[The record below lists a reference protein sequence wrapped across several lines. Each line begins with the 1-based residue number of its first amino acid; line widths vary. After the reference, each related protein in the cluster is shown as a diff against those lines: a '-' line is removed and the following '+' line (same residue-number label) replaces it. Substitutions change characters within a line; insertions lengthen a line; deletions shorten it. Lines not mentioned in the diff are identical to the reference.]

1 VQAWLLRAVV
11 APAWA
16 RHEASPYLRV
26 AAGLARGE
34 RRSRDEREAEQ
45 WNRVRAVVAHAYGK
59 TGYYRRAFADCGFEP
74 GDLRTWDD
82 FRRLPALTKRQIRG
96 HREAMLA
103 LPRES
108 LIPRKTSGSSGV
120 SLDFFV
126 DEPCRQMKRAV
137 ALYRDRWTGW
147 DLGEI
152 RAMVW
157 GNPPEN
163 RTLRQRLRSRLL
175 DRAFYLDTLHMD
187 EGTLAAFADR
197 VLEEGPTLLFGH
209 AHSLLLFARFWRDHG
224 YAAYR
229 FKGIISTAMVLHD
242 HERAGIEE
250 VFGRIV
256 FDRYGC
262 EEVSL
267 IASECR
273 AHTGLHVNTD
283 ALVVEVVEDGQA
295 WGGGGKVIV
304 TDLHNRGMPFIR
316 YEVGDRAVASDR
328 ACSCGRTYPLL
339 DAVAGRIADYLIT
352 PDGSLVSGISLTE
365 NFATLIPGVE
375 QVQLV
380 QEERDHLTVRIV
392 PAPEFGDVSR
402 AAIQSM
408 VRERFGAAMRH
419 TVEEVERIPQEPSG
433 KYRFSICRIPE
444 AGGNGPASG

>member
-1 VQAWLLRAVV
+1 MQAWLLRTLV

-26 AAGLARGE
+26 AARLARQE
-34 RRSRDEREAEQ
+34 KRSRDEREAEQ
-45 WNRVRAVVAHAYGK
+45 WNRVRDIVAHAHAN
-59 TGYYRRAFADCGFEP
+59 TDYYRRAFAECGFEP
-74 GDLRTWDD
+74 GGLRSWDD
-82 FRRLPALTKRQIRG
+82 FRRLPVLGKKQIREN
-96 HREAMLA
+96 RDAMLA
-103 LPRES
+103 LPKDR

-126 DEPCRQMKRAV
+126 DDPCQQVKRGV

-157 GNPPEN
+157 GNPPEC
-163 RTLRQRLRSRLL
+163 RTVRQRLRSRLL

-187 EGTLAAFADR
+187 TDMVSAFADR
-197 VLEEGPTLLFGH
+197 VLAEKPTVLFGH
-209 AHSLLLFARFWRDHG
+209 AHSLFLFAQFWRDHG
-224 YAAYR
+224 YPPYR
-229 FKGIISTAMVLHD
+229 FKGIISTAMVLHE
-242 HERAGIEE
+242 HERAGIEA
-250 VFGRIV
+250 VFGPIV

-267 IASECR
+267 IASECE

-283 ALVVEVVEDGQA
+283 ALVVEIVEDGDA
-295 WGGGGKVIV
+295 WGAGGKVIV

-328 ACSCGRTYPLL
+328 VCSCGRTYPLL
-339 DAVAGRIADYLIT
+339 DTVAGRIADYLVT

-380 QEERDHLTVRIV
+380 QEERDHLTVRLV
-392 PAPEFGDVSR
+392 PAPEFGDASR
-402 AAIQSM
+402 SAISRM
-408 VRERFGAAMRH
+408 VRERFGDTMRH
-419 TVEEVERIPQEPSG
+419 TVEEVERIPQERSG
-433 KYRFSICRIPE
+433 KYRFSICRVP
-444 AGGNGPASG
+444 GMGRDGPAAE